1 MAYLHFVVN
10 ETSTACVRHSGEN
23 PEHIHNVG
31 SPDIGRKL
39 RAWLLGRQESQHV
52 PGLSCQKRYLLI
64 TCHPEVLDLR
74 DAGEATAERV
84 HARDKLDDARA
95 DVIFCSLI
103 FAMTD

>member
-31 SPDIGRKL
+31 SPDIDRKL
-39 RAWLLGRQESQHV
+39 RAWLQDRQESQHV
-52 PGLSCQKRYLLI
+52 PGLSCQKRYPLI
-64 TCHPEVLDLR
+64 TCHPEVLDFR
-74 DAGEATAERV
+74 DAGEATAEMV
-84 HARDKLDDARA
+84 HARDKPDDARA
-95 DVIFCSLI
+95 GVIFCSPI